1 MMNFEFCCQPRK
13 RVDNIFKKLVAFNSI
28 SEEKTRSLK
37 PVGTRPGVMCGF
49 CKVHKDIIDNF
60 PPFWSILSAINTP
73 TYKLT
78 KFLVPIV
85 KSLTSNQYTVKDTYV
100 FAEEIIE

>member
-28 SEEKTRSLK
+28 SEEKRRSLK
-37 PVGTRPGVMCGF
+37 PVRTRPGVMCGF

-60 PPFWSILSAINTP
+60 PPF
-73 TYKLT
+73 
-78 KFLVPIV
+78 
-85 KSLTSNQYTVKDTYV
+85 
-100 FAEEIIE
+100 